1 MEKVSVIIPVH
12 NSSEYIEECITSVVN
27 QTYKNIEIIVVD
39 DNSSDNSLSI
49 IKSIKDKR
57 IKVVKLNKNSGVAI
71 ARNKGI
77 DKATGNYIC
86 FLDSDDYWYL
96 DKLEKQVKFMED
108 NDYAFIYSNYLYLK
122 GNHTH
127 IAKVPKE
134 ISYKK
139 ALGNTTIFTSTVML
153 NMKKLKKKDIYMP
166 LVIRGQD
173 SLCWWNIL
181 STGIIAYGMNDVL
194 SVYRVRENSLSSN
207 KFRALKRTWNLY
219 KYHDISYFKKLYYF
233 SSYVFNA
240 IKRRLF

>member
-1 MEKVSVIIPVH
+1 MKKVSVIIPVH
-12 NSSEYIEECITSVVN
+12 NSGKYIEECITSVIN
-27 QTYKNIEIIVVD
+27 QTYKDIEIIVVD

-49 IKSIKDKR
+49 INGIKDKR
-57 IKVVKLNKNSGVAI
+57 IKVIKLNKNSGVAI

-77 DKATGNYIC
+77 DKASGNYIC

-96 DKLEKQVKFMED
+96 DKIEKQVKFMED

-127 IAKVPKE
+127 IAKVPSE
-134 ISYKK
+134 INYKK
-139 ALGNTTIFTSTVML
+139 ALGNTSIFTSTVML
-153 NMKKLKKKDIYMP
+153 NMKKLDKKDIYMP
-166 LVIRGQD
+166 LVTRGQD

-181 STGIIAYGMNDVL
+181 SKGIIAYGMNDIL
-194 SVYRVRENSLSSN
+194 SVYRVREKSLSSN

-219 KYHDISYFKKLYYF
+219 KYRDISYLKKIWYF
-233 SSYVFNA
+233 SCYVFNA